1 MNTPVVANEE
11 EFDIVVEVIENEEGW
26 SVEDDAIIDPD
37 GNIAVITSE
46 QGQGLVEWLALSGV
60 VAVGVLTI
68 FQIVAPAFIAAFQSQ
83 IINALP

>member
-37 GNIAVITSE
+37 GNIAVTTSE

-60 VAVGVLTI
+60 VAFGVLAV
-68 FQIVAPAFIAAFQSQ
+68 FQVVGPAFVAAFNTY
-83 IINALP
+83 ITDVLP

>member
-1 MNTPVVANEE
+1 MNIPAVVYEE
-11 EFDIVVEVIENEEGW
+11 EFDLAVEVIEDEEGW

-37 GNIAVITSE
+37 GNIAVTTSE
-46 QGQGLVEWLALSGV
+46 QGQGLVEWLALSGAV
-60 VAVGVLTI
+60 VVGVLTI